1 MVLFQMYVLSLL
13 PQTQRLL
20 TSMMQLCCW
29 NSLHSVS
36 LLKQAW
42 LKNGTAFRVLISEL
56 WLSFGRTDPCLA

>member
-1 MVLFQMYVLSLL
+1 MILFQMYVLSLL

-20 TSMMQLCCW
+20 TSMMHLCCR

-42 LKNGTAFRVLISEL
+42 LKNGTAFRSVNCGLVL
-56 WLSFGRTDPCLA
+56 GRLIHV